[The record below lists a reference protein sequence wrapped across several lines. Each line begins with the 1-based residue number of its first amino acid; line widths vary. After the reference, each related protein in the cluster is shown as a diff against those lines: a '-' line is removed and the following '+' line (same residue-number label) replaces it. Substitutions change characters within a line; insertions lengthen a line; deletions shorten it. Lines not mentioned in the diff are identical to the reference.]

1 MLWLGF
7 AVIDVSRAAWRG
19 GLRTGAKLSPYGSN
33 ITNVTVLYLARV
45 MKVERVARLCA
56 LLSYLFVQSVCAQ
69 RASVEDAERD
79 DGQVSRRVN

>member
-19 GLRTGAKLSPYGSN
+19 GSCTGAKLPPYGSN

-56 LLSYLFVQSVCAQ
+56 FELFIRSKCM
-69 RASVEDAERD
+69 
-79 DGQVSRRVN
+79 